1 MPEENQEFLPY
12 RRFPN
17 ATVAQPLLA
26 LLHAH
31 GLAAQTRLDQPAV
44 DPSFAFNQTSRYLLV
59 LLRPA
64 DFARAQAL
72 EQQAAQAQLAEVPP
86 DHYLLSFSTAEL
98 YDILLRPDEWSPL
111 DAALAGHL
119 LAQRG
124 EPVTPAL
131 LDELRRQRVDELTR
145 PEPPQTGGVVAGYA
159 LALLGGF
166 LGLLIGWHLY
176 AHRRRLPTGEQVPA
190 FRPADRAHGLRIVV
204 LSAVVFTALLIWRF
218 YDELP

>member
-1 MPEENQEFLPY
+1 MSEEFLPY

-17 ATVAQPLLA
+17 ATVAQPLLE

-31 GLAAQTRLDQPAV
+31 GLVAQTRLDQPAV
-44 DPSFAFNQTSRYLLV
+44 DPSFAFNATNQYLLV

-72 EQQAAQAQLAEVPP
+72 EQQAAQAQLAEVPA
-86 DHYLLSFSTAEL
+86 DHYLLRFNNTEL
-98 YDILLRPDEWSPL
+98 YDILLRPDEWNPL
-111 DAALAGHL
+111 DVALAGQL

-131 LDELRRQRVDELTR
+131 LDDLRRQRLEDLAR
-145 PEPPQTGGVVAGYA
+145 PEPRQTGGVLAGYV

-204 LSAVVFTALLIWRF
+204 LSAVVFVALLIWRF
-218 YDELP
+218 YDELA